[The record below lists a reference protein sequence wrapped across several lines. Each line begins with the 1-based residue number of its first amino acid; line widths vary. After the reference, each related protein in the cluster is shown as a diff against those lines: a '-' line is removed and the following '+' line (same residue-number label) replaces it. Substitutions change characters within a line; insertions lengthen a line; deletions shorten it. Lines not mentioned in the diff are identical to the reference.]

1 MVSHATS
8 SHSGGHMTGLRHAG
22 VVLVLILAA
31 TGCDRNQA
39 ELQKALAEARAAEA
53 QKDTLLT
60 EVLETTQFVS
70 DLNSELAKARS
81 VAIGTSADDPGVP
94 GSHQDREER
103 KATLMRIQNVIAR
116 LNESEA
122 KLSVAEARAKNARIR
137 NARLL
142 AQISTYKK
150 TIEDLKTAAEQQRAE
165 NEAIIANQASQ
176 IALLAGQ
183 VDTLG
188 RERNS
193 LRGSVA
199 NLVTY
204 KNTVYYAIGTR
215 DELIEKGVV
224 TKEGSKFLFFG
235 GTRLE
240 PARDINTSA
249 FTAIDKTQTLS
260 IALPRT
266 DKKYKIVSRQNPAYL
281 GGVTSRKGEVRGGV
295 VEIVSPEEFWSASKY
310 LILVQN

>member
-1 MVSHATS
+1 MSRA
-8 SHSGGHMTGLRHAG
+8 GLLMLVVIAIAG
-22 VVLVLILAA
+22 
-31 TGCDRNQA
+31 CNRSQA
-39 ELQKALAEARAAEA
+39 ELQKALAEAQAAEA

-81 VAIGTSADDPGVP
+81 VAIAAGDEERGVP
-94 GSHQDREER
+94 GAQQDREQR
-103 KATLMRIQNVIAR
+103 KATLLRIQQIITR

-122 KLSVAEARAKNARIR
+122 KLTAAEERAKSARVR

-150 TIEDLKTAAEQQRAE
+150 TIEDLKTAAEHQRAE
-165 NEAIIANQASQ
+165 NEAIIAEQRSQ
-176 IALLAGQ
+176 IAVLAGQ
-183 VDTLG
+183 VDTLDK
-188 RERNS
+188 ERTT

-199 NLVTY
+199 RLTTY
-204 KNTVYYAIGTR
+204 KNTVYFAVGTK
-215 DELIEKGVV
+215 DDLLKNGVV
-224 TKEGSKFLFFG
+224 TKEGSKFLVFG

-240 PARDINTSA
+240 PARDLNTAA

-266 DKKYKIVSRQNPAYL
+266 DKKYKIISRQSPSFLA
-281 GGVTSRKGEVRGGV
+281 GDVSKKGEVRGV
-295 VEIVSPEEFWSASKY
+295 VEIASPEEFWLPSRY
-310 LILVQN
+310 LILVEN

>member
-1 MVSHATS
+1 MRQAALIV
-8 SHSGGHMTGLRHAG
+8 M
-22 VVLVLILAA
+22 LILAA
-31 TGCDRNQA
+31 TGCDRNRA
-39 ELQKALAEARAAEA
+39 ELEKALTEARVAEA

-81 VAIGTSADDPGVP
+81 VALESGESDRGAPGAA
-94 GSHQDREER
+94 QDRVER
-103 KATLMRIQNVIAR
+103 QATLLRIQLVIAR

-122 KLSVAEARAKNARIR
+122 KLNAAETRAKSARTQ

-142 AQISTYKK
+142 AQIATYKK
-150 TIEDLKTAAEQQRAE
+150 TIEDLKTAAEQQRVE
-165 NEAIIANQASQ
+165 NEAIIAEQQSQ

-183 VDTLG
+183 VDTLDK
-188 RERNS
+188 ERHT

-199 NLVTY
+199 SLVNY
-204 KNTVYYAIGTR
+204 KNTVYYAIGTK
-215 DELIEKGVV
+215 DELLNQGVV
-224 TKEGSKFLFFG
+224 TKEGSKFLIFG

-249 FTAIDKTQTLS
+249 FIAIDKTQTLS
-260 IALPRT
+260 IALPRI
-266 DKKYKIVSRQNPAYL
+266 DKKYKIISRQSPAFLAGDVNP
-281 GGVTSRKGEVRGGV
+281 KGELKGV
-295 VEIVSPEEFWSASKY
+295 VEIVAPEEFWSTSKY

>member
-8 SHSGGHMTGLRHAG
+8 LSLGGHMTGLRHAG
-22 VVLVLILAA
+22 LIVVLILAA
-31 TGCDRNQA
+31 TGCDRRHA

-81 VAIGTSADDPGVP
+81 VAIGTRADDPGVP
-94 GSHQDREER
+94 GSHHDREER
-103 KATLMRIQNVIAR
+103 KATLIRIQHVIAR

-122 KLSVAEARAKNARIR
+122 KLSVAEARAKTARIR

-150 TIEDLKTAAEQQRAE
+150 TIEDLKTAAEQQRVE

-188 RERNS
+188 KERNS

-199 NLVTY
+199 NLITY

-215 DELIEKGVV
+215 DELIKKGVV
-224 TKEGSKFLFFG
+224 TKEGSKFLIFG

-266 DKKYKIVSRQNPAYL
+266 DKNYKIVSRQNPAHL
-281 GGVTSRKGEVRGGV
+281 GGMSSRDGQVRGGV

>member
-1 MVSHATS
+1 MRQA
-8 SHSGGHMTGLRHAG
+8 GLII
-22 VVLVLILAA
+22 VLILALA
-31 TGCDRNQA
+31 GCDRSKA
-39 ELQKALAEARAAEA
+39 ELQKALAESRAAEA

-81 VAIGTSADDPGVP
+81 VAITNSGDEQGAPGAQ
-94 GSHQDREER
+94 QDREER
-103 KATLMRIQNVIAR
+103 RATLARIQQVIVR

-122 KLSVAEARAKNARIR
+122 KLAATETRAKNARVR

-165 NEAIIANQASQ
+165 NEAIIADQRSQ

-188 RERNS
+188 QERNT

-199 NLVTY
+199 NLITY
-204 KNTVYYAIGTR
+204 KNTVYYAIGTK
-215 DELIEKGVV
+215 DELLKKGVV
-224 TKEGSKFLFFG
+224 TKEGSKFLIFG

-240 PARDINTSA
+240 PARDLNLAA

-266 DKKYKIVSRQNPAYL
+266 DKKYKIVSRQSPAFL
-281 GGVTSRKGEVRGGV
+281 TGDAKPNGEVTGV
-295 VEIVSPEEFWSASKY
+295 VEIASPEEFWSNSKY